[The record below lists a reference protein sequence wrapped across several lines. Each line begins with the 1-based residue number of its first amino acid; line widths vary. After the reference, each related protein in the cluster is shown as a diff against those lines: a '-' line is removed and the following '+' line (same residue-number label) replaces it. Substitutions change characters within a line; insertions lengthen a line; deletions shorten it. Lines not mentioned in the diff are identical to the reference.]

1 MFHAE
6 NDFVNTG
13 NQKVVGQLTDDS
25 DDQPGHGGDHGG
37 VDTPGEK
44 TYVDA
49 VSGHGHIVK
58 RLYHPDHGSQESDHG
73 SGSGTSG

>member
-49 VSGHGHIVK
+49 VSGHGH
-58 RLYHPDHGSQESDHG
+58 RW
-73 SGSGTSG
+73 